1 MLAIYD
7 RKESLIRLPVGKNWE
22 AVLATLFD
30 KKHGEESEKGSLET
44 ESNFTEESEMSNPS
58 LRNIQSNINYR

>member
-30 KKHGEESEKGSLET
+30 KKHGEES
-44 ESNFTEESEMSNPS
+44 
-58 LRNIQSNINYR
+58 